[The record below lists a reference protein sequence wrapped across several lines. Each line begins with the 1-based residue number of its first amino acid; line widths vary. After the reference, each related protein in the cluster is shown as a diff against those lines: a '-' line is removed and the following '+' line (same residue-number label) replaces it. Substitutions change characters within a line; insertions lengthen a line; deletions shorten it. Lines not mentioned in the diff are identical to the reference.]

1 MKKWLA
7 FVLAL
12 ALVLSCSACAEPTE
26 EPLAAADGMLSFYY
40 RQATL
45 QYDTLT
51 GVVSSELR
59 SISDTEPIESWLP
72 VYLRGPVSSEL
83 TSPFPRGVQVIGT
96 EVVGL
101 CPMKALV
108 DCAEYYLQIE
118 DFDFDAQVLENYI
131 L

>member
-1 MKKWLA
+1 MRQSDGLHA
-7 FVLAL
+7 GGSRHRAGFHQYDG
-12 ALVLSCSACAEPTE
+12 LSCDPAVPRDRA
-26 EPLAAADGMLSFYY
+26 G
-40 RQATL
+40 QARR
-45 QYDTLT
+45 Y
-51 GVVSSELR
+51 
-59 SISDTEPIESWLP
+59 
-72 VYLRGPVSSEL
+72 
-83 TSPFPRGVQVIGT
+83 GVQVIGT